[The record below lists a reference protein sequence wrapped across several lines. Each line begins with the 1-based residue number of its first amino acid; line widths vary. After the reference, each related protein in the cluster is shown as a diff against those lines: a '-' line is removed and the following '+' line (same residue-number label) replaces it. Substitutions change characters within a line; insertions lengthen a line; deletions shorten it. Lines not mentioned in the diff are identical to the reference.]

1 VKNRRSR
8 LMQTVIW
15 GFVAVLFSPTVFAQ
29 NTAPVAWWKFDEGS
43 GNIARDEVSGVS
55 DRILNNHQWLKGVSQ
70 AGLKFDGFTTLVE
83 RDAKD
88 VPRLGPR
95 FSIEGWVVLQSYP
108 WNWVAIVDQERSF
121 HRGYYF
127 GVDSE
132 GHLGFQLSVWDTWHI
147 CLSMNR
153 LLLRQWNHVVA
164 TYDPLTGV
172 RLYINGQA
180 AGSLA
185 ITGRLDPA
193 VKTGLRIGR
202 NFEDLPPTAL
212 VRRSASFPAYYS
224 LDGMLDEV
232 KIYNDVLGPDEIANE
247 YSRLKPGT
255 PELAERRWPSLPV
268 TKHFGAVYTSLK
280 LYPEWDALWRTGP
293 YSDVVV
299 SFEDKPFH
307 YVFWRGVNFGES
319 MVTENGIWV
328 GDQSF
333 ESGTKVGTAEH
344 MNDKHNMHSHISIVE
359 NTDARVVLHWRYGLV
374 DVTGQFSDV
383 DPLTGWGDWADEY
396 FYIYPNGVAVRYGN
410 IHGTAKE
417 YSFTEPTILLEP
429 GKKPEDYVSLQAA
442 TIANDGGEAR
452 TYSWDPVS
460 PPFPFPDQPAN
471 ANIAE
476 VNLKSEYKPFYIYQP
491 GTTLGPYGW
500 PPELRPEYSHF
511 PVWDHWPVN
520 QAPSDG
526 RYALFP
532 DDFASAAVMSPDPNN
547 AWVQGFNQTKSTYFL
562 FGLTK
567 KSAADLAS
575 LDLSWLQP
583 PVAKVTSG
591 GYDVKFDPAQK
602 AYVLTQVIG
611 GGSRKKSID
620 ITFAAN
626 EKSPIVDPALVI
638 KNWGEFS
645 PIVKIQ
651 NREPAE
657 NALRVGLNHRL
668 EGTDL
673 ILWIRIES
681 RKAMR
686 LTIQH

>member
-1 VKNRRSR
+1 
-8 LMQTVIW
+8 
-15 GFVAVLFSPTVFAQ
+15 
-29 NTAPVAWWKFDEGS
+29 
-43 GNIARDEVSGVS
+43 
-55 DRILNNHQWLKGVSQ
+55 
-70 AGLKFDGFTTLVE
+70 
-83 RDAKD
+83 
-88 VPRLGPR
+88 
-95 FSIEGWVVLQSYP
+95 
-108 WNWVAIVDQERSF
+108 
-121 HRGYYF
+121 
-127 GVDSE
+127 
-132 GHLGFQLSVWDTWHI
+132 
-147 CLSMNR
+147 
-153 LLLRQWNHVVA
+153 
-164 TYDPLTGV
+164 
-172 RLYINGQA
+172 
-180 AGSLA
+180 
-185 ITGRLDPA
+185 
-193 VKTGLRIGR
+193 
-202 NFEDLPPTAL
+202 
-212 VRRSASFPAYYS
+212 
-224 LDGMLDEV
+224 
-232 KIYNDVLGPDEIANE
+232 
-247 YSRLKPGT
+247 
-255 PELAERRWPSLPV
+255 
-268 TKHFGAVYTSLK
+268 
-280 LYPEWDALWRTGP
+280 
-293 YSDVVV
+293 
-299 SFEDKPFH
+299 
-307 YVFWRGVNFGES
+307 
-319 MVTENGIWV
+319 
-328 GDQSF
+328 
-333 ESGTKVGTAEH
+333 
-344 MNDKHNMHSHISIVE
+344 
-359 NTDARVVLHWRYGLV
+359 
-374 DVTGQFSDV
+374 
-383 DPLTGWGDWADEY
+383 
-396 FYIYPNGVAVRYGN
+396 VRYGN

>member
-1 VKNRRSR
+1 
-8 LMQTVIW
+8 MQTVIW
-15 GFVAVLFSPTVFAQ
+15 GFVAVLLSPTVFAQ

-83 RDAKD
+83 RDAKE

-95 FSIEGWVVLQSYP
+95 FSIEGWVALQSYP
-108 WNWVAIVDQERSF
+108 WNWVAIVDQEKSF

-132 GHLGFQLSVWDTWHI
+132 GHLGFQLSVWETWHI

-153 LLLRQWNHVVA
+153 LLLKQWNHVVA

-172 RLYINGQA
+172 RLYINGRP

-232 KIYNDVLGPDEIANE
+232 KIYNDVLGPDEIANA
-247 YSRLKPGT
+247 YSRVNPGT

-268 TKHFGAVYTSLK
+268 TNHFGAVYTSLK

-293 YSDVVV
+293 DSDVVV
-299 SFEDKPFH
+299 SFENRPFH
-307 YVFWRGVNFGES
+307 YVFWRGANFGES

-344 MNDKHNMHSHISIVE
+344 MNDKHNMHSHISIIE

-442 TIANDGGEAR
+442 TIANDGGETR

-602 AYVLTQVIG
+602 AYVLTRIIG
-611 GGSRKKSID
+611 GGSRKQNID

-645 PIVKIQ
+645 PTVKIQ

-657 NALRVGLNHRL
+657 NDLRVGLNHRL

-673 ILWIRIES
+673 ILWIHTES
-681 RKAMR
+681 KKAML

>member
-1 VKNRRSR
+1 
-8 LMQTVIW
+8 MQTVIW
-15 GFVAVLFSPTVFAQ
+15 GFVAVLLSPTVFAQ

-83 RDAKD
+83 RDAKE

-95 FSIEGWVVLQSYP
+95 FSIEGWVALQSYP
-108 WNWVAIVDQERSF
+108 WNWVAIVDQEKSF

-132 GHLGFQLSVWDTWHI
+132 GHLGFQLSVWETWHI

-153 LLLRQWNHVVA
+153 LLLKQWNHVVA

-172 RLYINGQA
+172 RLYINGRP

-232 KIYNDVLGPDEIANE
+232 KIYNDVLGPDEIANA
-247 YSRLKPGT
+247 YSRVNPGT

-268 TKHFGAVYTSLK
+268 TNHFGAVYTSLK

-293 YSDVVV
+293 DSDVVV
-299 SFEDKPFH
+299 SFENRPFH
-307 YVFWRGVNFGES
+307 YVFWRGANFGES

-344 MNDKHNMHSHISIVE
+344 MNDKHNMHSHISIIE